1 MAGWGIGLSGVALSL
16 LMSAT
21 CFAQQPKEGF
31 YAGAGASVA
40 FSRFELV
47 VENTISGMSIDTT
60 KAGTA
65 LLGGVSAGYG
75 HTTQKGLYLGAEV
88 GMGFPKN
95 NGTVRRYGVLYTGD
109 VFVNHLSVR
118 DALTVDG
125 LIGFRPS
132 ERLLAYTRAGLSIA
146 SVSLSQDFTPSIP
159 GSTFSSQGTRPS
171 PRMGIGA
178 AYSLSRRIAVGCDLV
193 FTRYGDF
200 EYDWTEFNV
209 TLTQK
214 VRTAGI
220 ACTIIFHL

>member
-1 MAGWGIGLSGVALSL
+1 MAGWGLGLSGVAMSL
-16 LMSAT
+16 LMSVT
-21 CFAQQPKEGF
+21 GFAQQPKEGF
-31 YAGAGASVA
+31 FAGASASAA

-47 VENTISGMSIDTT
+47 VENTVNRMSIDTS

-75 HTTQKGLYLGAEV
+75 HTTKKGLYLGAEV

-95 NGTVRRYGVLYTGD
+95 TGTIRRYGVLYTGD

-118 DALTVDG
+118 DALTIDG

-132 ERLLAYTRAGLSIA
+132 EKLLAYARTGMAIA
-146 SVSLSQDFTPSIP
+146 SVSLSQVFTPSIP
-159 GSTFSSQGTRPS
+159 GSTFSTQGTRPAA
-171 PRMGIGA
+171 RMGIGA

-200 EYDWTEFNV
+200 GYDWTEFNV
-209 TLTQK
+209 KLTQK
-214 VRTAGI
+214 VGTTGI
-220 ACTIIFHL
+220 TCTLIFQL